1 MSRKSRRVAVDLNA
15 KGLKEIPRA
24 ELKAVLRGADEIIGR
39 GGRTL
44 LTGMLRGSANKK
56 VRESGLDQ
64 SPVYGYFH
72 NLSDDDT
79 LARIDWA
86 ILHGYLRI
94 EYCDQLPL
102 LVFTSKGWEIE
113 REAYAI
119 ELLAGFDEILRDG
132 PPYTMEYLKDRDREM
147 ILLLLDKTEA
157 TQDAKYVPVLEAWRK
172 IDYQKVRRRIGQVIH
187 QLDQRSG
194 RNKGA

>member
-1 MSRKSRRVAVDLNA
+1 MLVPMSRKSRRVAVDLNA

-24 ELKAVLRGADEIIGR
+24 ELKAILRGADEIIGR

-79 LARIDWA
+79 LARID
-86 ILHGYLRI
+86 
-94 EYCDQLPL
+94 
-102 LVFTSKGWEIE
+102 
-113 REAYAI
+113 
-119 ELLAGFDEILRDG
+119 
-132 PPYTMEYLKDRDREM
+132 
-147 ILLLLDKTEA
+147 
-157 TQDAKYVPVLEAWRK
+157 
-172 IDYQKVRRRIGQVIH
+172 
-187 QLDQRSG
+187 
-194 RNKGA
+194 